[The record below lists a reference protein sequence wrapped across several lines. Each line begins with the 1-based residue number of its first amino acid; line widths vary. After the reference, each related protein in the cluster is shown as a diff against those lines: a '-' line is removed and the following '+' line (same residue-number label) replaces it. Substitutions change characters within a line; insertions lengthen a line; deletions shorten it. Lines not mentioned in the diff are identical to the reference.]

1 MACSR
6 LCSRNVCI
14 RCFFVVFASDL
25 MIPPSVFNGRD
36 DFAKRHGSPL
46 SRSKLGAYPQ
56 ECSHPRLAFWKQY
69 RHGRSGQI
77 DDISCID

>member
-1 MACSR
+1 
-6 LCSRNVCI
+6 
-14 RCFFVVFASDL
+14 
-25 MIPPSVFNGRD
+25 
-36 DFAKRHGSPL
+36 
-46 SRSKLGAYPQ
+46 LGAYPQ